1 MMSSPAYKLVPSNA
15 VPLGERLLRVLN
27 RQLDRACELV
37 CPVEIEDT
45 IFLSTIYMD
54 ELTLLFQEG
63 AVPADQFNSASE
75 VYIQLHMALH
85 QQCAA
90 LAGDL
95 DWYLK

>member
-1 MMSSPAYKLVPSNA
+1 MIPSPFTLDA
-15 VPLGERLLRVLN
+15 VTLGERLLRVLN

-63 AVPADQFNSASE
+63 AVPADQFDSASE

-85 QQCAA
+85 QQC
-90 LAGDL
+90 GDL
-95 DWYLK
+95 EQVSSAGI

>member
-1 MMSSPAYKLVPSNA
+1 MMSSPAPKLVPSNA

-27 RQLDRACELV
+27 RQLDRAYELQ

-54 ELTLLFQEG
+54 ELARLFQEG

-85 QQCAA
+85 QQCD
-90 LAGDL
+90 DL
-95 DWYLK
+95 EQVISIGI

>member
-1 MMSSPAYKLVPSNA
+1 MIPSTFTLDA
-15 VPLGERLLRVLN
+15 VTLGERLLRALN
-27 RQLDRACELV
+27 RQLDRVCELE

-63 AVPADQFNSASE
+63 AVPADQFDSASE

-85 QQCAA
+85 QQCE
-90 LAGDL
+90 DL
-95 DWYLK
+95 VQVSSTGI

>member
-1 MMSSPAYKLVPSNA
+1 MMSSPAPKLVPSNA

-27 RQLDRACELV
+27 RQLDRQ

-54 ELTLLFQEG
+54 ELARLFQEG
-63 AVPADQFNSASE
+63 AVPADQFDSAST

-85 QQCAA
+85 QQCD
-90 LAGDL
+90 DL
-95 DWYLK
+95 EQVISTGI

>member
-1 MMSSPAYKLVPSNA
+1 MILSPFTSNA
-15 VPLGERLLRVLN
+15 VSLGERLLRALN

-85 QQCAA
+85 QQCED
-90 LAGDL
+90 LEQVSSAGI
-95 DWYLK
+95 

>member
-1 MMSSPAYKLVPSNA
+1 MMPSTFTLNA
-15 VPLGERLLRVLN
+15 VTLGERLLRVLN
-27 RQLDRACELV
+27 RQLDRAYELQ

-85 QQCAA
+85 QQCD
-90 LAGDL
+90 DL
-95 DWYLK
+95 EQVISTGI

>member
-1 MMSSPAYKLVPSNA
+1 MILSPFTSDA
-15 VPLGERLLRVLN
+15 VSLGERLLRALN
-27 RQLDRACELV
+27 RQLDRACELE

-54 ELTLLFQEG
+54 ELAQLFQEG

-85 QQCAA
+85 QQCGG
-90 LAGDL
+90 LEQVSSAGI
-95 DWYLK
+95 

>member
-1 MMSSPAYKLVPSNA
+1 
-15 VPLGERLLRVLN
+15 
-27 RQLDRACELV
+27 
-37 CPVEIEDT
+37 
-45 IFLSTIYMD
+45 MD